1 MSSSSQLKKLIETY
15 GFEEI
20 QNDLQWLKEL
30 EKKKCIIKTR
40 IHNIEWSGEDWDGL
54 TEEVSIDLPIEMG
67 VTDFGIKRTHK
78 IIKRFV
84 EELYQRKIINSS
96 LDWGRKTIK

>member
-1 MSSSSQLKKLIETY
+1 MSIK
-15 GFEEI
+15 
-20 QNDLQWLKEL
+20 LKEL
-30 EKKKCIIKTR
+30 EKKKWIIKTK

-84 EELYQRKIINSS
+84 EEFYQRKIINSS